1 MMSAAP
7 SAVDAAPVGPGRF
20 LLVVGPSGAGK
31 DTVLTGARLRLAG
44 DPTVY
49 FPRRIVTRPVSES
62 EDHETVASDTFDA
75 AAGNGSF
82 ALWWSAHGLKYGIP
96 RAVDDSIRAGHT
108 VVCNVSRAIIADARV
123 RYARVEAVL
132 ITAPAEVLA
141 ARLAGRARES
151 DGRLE
156 DRIKRND
163 VYAGFQAD
171 HVIQNAGAP
180 EDAIQALLDIIRA

>member
-1 MMSAAP
+1 MTFAPTSAA
-7 SAVDAAPVGPGRF
+7 DAAPVGPGRF

-44 DPTVY
+44 DPTVH
-49 FPRRIVTRPVSES
+49 FPRRVVTRAVSET
-62 EDHETVASDTFDA
+62 EDHDTLAGDAFDA
-75 AAGNGSF
+75 AAESGSF

-96 RAVDDSIRAGHT
+96 RAADDSIRAGHT

-163 VYAGFQAD
+163 VYANFQAD
-171 HVIQNAGAP
+171 HIIQNAGAP
-180 EDAIQALLDIIRA
+180 EDATQALLDIIRA